1 MSTRMEISQNTN
13 NGDVVQRSGTDL
25 LNRGCTVADLF
36 ALWGTANAWENM
48 FSFDAREKRTS
59 QIKQNVRKKN
69 RDKGLYLIVYP
80 DCIKIKGWERTSCT
94 KYKALIMQCTTI
106 KFFSLVGV
114 NL

>member
-13 NGDVVQRSGTDL
+13 NGDRDVVQRSGTDL

-59 QIKQNVRKKN
+59 QIKQNVRKKT
-69 RDKGLYLIVYP
+69 G
-80 DCIKIKGWERTSCT
+80 T
-94 KYKALIMQCTTI
+94 KAYI
-106 KFFSLVGV
+106 
-114 NL
+114 